1 MTSGLNTIIYPVKD
15 LARTK
20 KLYSQL
26 LGVAPYADES
36 YYVGFRVGNQ
46 EIGLDPHGHSKG
58 MTGPVGYCE
67 VDDIQESLRL
77 LVDAGAEV
85 HQPVSD
91 VGGGKLIATVK
102 DADGNITGLA
112 QSP

>member
-1 MTSGLNTIIYPVKD
+1 MNQGISLFVYPVKD
-15 LARTK
+15 IAQART
-20 KLYSQL
+20 LYSKF
-26 LGVAPYADES
+26 LGVEPYVDGA

-58 MTGPVGYCE
+58 MTGPIGYCE

-85 HQPVSD
+85 HQPARD